1 MANDLQSLRKGLKSF
16 AKRCKDF
23 KYTESALLTFLLCG
37 TIVSNNLFSA
47 EVKKQTSVGS
57 NTQALNNFVKNEK
70 LKIKTSRS
78 RHKKLLNGLN
88 LELIELMEQG
98 EHVTKSPWSSW
109 QFAIN
114 EFSNDWN
121 GTYKGR
127 GDKTG
132 GFIYAREVGKAK
144 YTQKTNNNRYGTTRL
159 NLIDTAEPKVPIHMN
174 ASINP
179 RVLTKGRITPPDKT
193 VNVPTLP
200 ETVEFTPVSPSIPT
214 ITPSTITITPIT
226 LSAIWNSSGL
236 DTVGLNRDVTTPGTY
251 DLLPTTKARN
261 QTDPGG
267 KNWNGARIAETIM
280 DIGGTPGK
288 GFTIAAGATI
298 NIKRDGTRAAV
309 IDAGNWGL
317 STLQTTSVTNNGK
330 INLYNQTTAGLE
342 VQGNPLVG
350 DFSLINSGEIIG
362 HGSKQVALTLT
373 PEQPNAHGSIQT
385 LKNNTKIDMAGS
397 QSVGL
402 NIVNRKLYRST
413 ENAAL
418 NKIYPGGFYNDLKTV
433 AINSSGAEITLGG
446 TNSYGIAFGALGHDS
461 QLTEGSV
468 FQNSGNINVNND
480 SSGGIAVK
488 AAKYWVDVSGKD
500 KTFTATDTISA
511 TLENTST
518 GKITVKGTNSFGIY
532 SEEINGTNHGAI
544 NIEGSK
550 DYSIALRAN
559 KTGTVIPTLTNNGT
573 VSISS
578 TGKENIGF
586 YTKNAKVV
594 NNAGKTVSITAG
606 QNIGMAVYGTSKTDY
621 GEGTNAGT
629 ITANSAGSIGVITS
643 NYGKVTNTGTIGVTG
658 GNTSDNNKG
667 TVAVIVGKNSTIDS
681 SNGTINAT
689 VTDNKS
695 IGVYSDGTLKLGTGT
710 ISADAGAINY
720 FADNNGEIEVVSG
733 KTSTATTGQKSLLF
747 YNGTTGTGKVK
758 ISGTLNATVAGG
770 TDATN
775 RGTAFYYVPS
785 TTSAT
790 GSAVGY
796 NNTVNYGAFGASDIS
811 GYFATTFSGTIA
823 NLNLTMQNDSRL
835 FLASK
840 VKMNLS
846 DTNISSVPGG
856 PTITGSNYKN
866 FMLYLSEVKV
876 DNAVDLDNATD
887 LYNTLEI
894 SNSSIINQNKISGN
908 DDGRV
913 AMAQEN
919 KTVSKPAVTLM
930 NDTAGTIE
938 LNGKNAL
945 AIYAKYGNVVN
956 RGQIT
961 LTGKDSTGLYGVEN
975 SKVINESTGKITLDG
990 ESGAAMYYTNTS
1002 ATKLTSEIMQ
1012 NDGTIDGESDSSIGM
1027 IYDAGKLDA
1036 SVSSG
1041 TATLVKNTGTISLT
1055 GDKNVGIFTK
1065 PDTLNKGYVT
1075 ENSGNIILKGD
1086 SATLSNPNVGIY
1098 TTGKNN
1104 TIKTNAGSKIETGA
1118 KTVGIFGYAV
1128 ENSGDITVGSG
1139 GVAIY
1144 SQNGDIA
1151 LSDGTIKTG
1160 NDEAVGLY
1168 LVGENQN
1175 AHVNVNAKFDLG
1187 DNSFGIVNANA
1198 TGNNYITSSATSV
1211 GLGSRSVYSYSA
1223 DKLGVIANYTDI
1235 STKNATSRENFGI
1248 YSSGRVDNH
1257 GNINFENGIGNVGI
1271 YVTGTDGKAFNLN
1284 GGTITISKSDVV
1296 GNNYS
1301 IGMAAKNGAVAENE
1315 GIINVTGDNGI
1326 GMYASGPGSKVINKA
1341 TGVINLSGDSTI
1353 GMYLDD
1359 YAVGENYGTIQTAP
1373 NSTGEGIMG
1382 VYALNNAVIKNYGT
1396 IRINAVD
1403 GIGVYVGKD
1412 ASLEGNTSTNDIS
1425 ATGTDSEH
1433 IYRTSRTDTSKGVR
1447 GIRFSLPHLGS
1458 LTADVIRNDV
1468 NVTPTLVD
1476 TDIATPS
1483 PNYVHLAAGDINL
1496 NTFDPLFT
1504 QNNGGGSSIG
1514 MYVDTS
1520 GVRYTNP
1527 IQGLENLTR
1536 LRKINLIFGIEA
1548 TQYTDSK
1555 DIQIGNNIIAPYNAA
1570 IMSVSHVNP
1579 AAKWEIFSSSLLWI
1593 ATATQNPDQTIAN
1606 VYLSKIPFN
1615 SFAED
1620 GDTDNY
1626 NFLTGLEE
1634 KEALKDVTER
1644 KIFNKLNGLGKGE
1657 AHILAQAVDEM
1668 KGHQYSNIQQRIY
1681 ETGNTLSKEFKYLQE
1696 EWRNPSKQSNKIK
1709 AFGNKGELKTN
1720 TAGVIDYTNNAY
1732 GVAYVHED
1740 EAIKLG
1746 NSSGWYAGVANNQFK
1761 LKDIG
1766 HSRENQT
1773 MIKAGIF
1780 KTMAPKQDH
1789 NGSLTWRISA
1799 ETFAGRGDMKRK
1811 YWVVDDTYEAKGDY
1825 NIYGV
1830 ALKNE
1835 IGKTIR
1841 TTEKTSIRPYGLLN
1855 MEYGKYSNIKE
1866 SGPMA
1871 LEIKGNDYFSVKPEA
1886 GLAFNFKQT
1895 LGARSN
1901 LKINVTAAYEN
1912 ELGKLNNV
1920 QNKAR
1925 FRGTQSE
1932 YYNLHGDKENR
1943 KGNGKFDLNLGWDNT
1958 LFGITVNAGYDT
1970 TGKNFRSGIG
1980 FRAIY

>member
-1 MANDLQSLRKGLKSF
+1 MTNNLQSLRKDLKGF
-16 AKRCKDF
+16 AKKCKNF
-23 KYTESALLTFLLCG
+23 KYTESALLTFLLYG
-37 TIVSNNLFSA
+37 TVMSKNLFSA
-47 EVKKQTSVGS
+47 NNSKDIKVEREKQVLANSIKNAKLNLKQLKSKNKKILIG
-57 NTQALNNFVKNEK
+57 K
-70 LKIKTSRS
+70 
-78 RHKKLLNGLN
+78 N
-88 LELIELMEQG
+88 LELIELIEQG

-127 GDKTG
+127 GDKTEN
-132 GFIYAREVGKAK
+132 FIYTREVGKAK
-144 YTQKTNNNRYGTTRL
+144 YTQRTNNNLYGVTKL
-159 NLIDTAEPKVPIHMN
+159 NLIETAEPKVPIHMN

-179 RVLTKGRITPPDKT
+179 RLLSKGRITPPDKT
-193 VNVPTLP
+193 VNVPTFP

-214 ITPSTITITPIT
+214 VTPSTVNIVPVT
-226 LSAIWNSSGL
+226 LSAFANSSGWDSNGFNVDL
-236 DTVGLNRDVTTPGTY
+236 PAGTY
-251 DLLPTTKARN
+251 NLSSSTWGRTHAGNPAHTVIDIGSVSKASY
-261 QTDPGG
+261 
-267 KNWNGARIAETIM
+267 TIM
-280 DIGGTPGK
+280 P
-288 GFTIAAGATI
+288 GATI
-298 NIKRDGTRAAV
+298 NVQNSGRRAAV
-309 IDAGNWGL
+309 IDAGSW
-317 STLQTTSVTNNGK
+317 STLAAQTTSIINQGE
-330 INLYNQTTAGLE
+330 INLNASTTGGLE
-342 VQGNPLVG
+342 VQANPNLGIFSAINNGTINGNA
-350 DFSLINSGEIIG
+350 
-362 HGSKQVALTLT
+362 SKQVALTLT
-373 PEQPNAHGSIQT
+373 PEGGQGNYTGSVHT
-385 LKNNTKIDMAGS
+385 LQNNSTITMIGDDSTAI
-397 QSVGL
+397 
-402 NIVNRKLYRST
+402 NIVNFKETTGKNTNSASST
-413 ENAAL
+413 
-418 NKIYPGGFYNDLKTV
+418 GFKNDLKTV
-433 AINSSGAEITLGG
+433 AINAGTITLNGK
-446 TNSYGIAFGALGHDS
+446 NSYGIAFGALDGTGSRVSELKDN
-461 QLTEGSV
+461 SV
-468 FQNSGNINVNND
+468 FRNQSTININGD

-488 AAKYWVDVSGKD
+488 LAKSWSG
-500 KTFTATDTISA
+500 AGTIGG
-511 TLENTST
+511 TLENVSGGTIT
-518 GKITVKGTNSFGIY
+518 IKGKNSFGIY
-532 SEEINGTNHGAI
+532 TEEISGTNSGNI
-544 NIEGSK
+544 NIEGTK

-559 KTGTVIPTLTNNGT
+559 KTGTVTPTLTNNGT
-573 VSISS
+573 ITISS

-586 YTKNAKVV
+586 YTNNAKVV
-594 NNAGKTVSITAG
+594 NNAGKTVDITDG

-643 NYGKVTNTGTIGVTG
+643 NYGKVTNAGTIGVTG

-747 YNGTTGTGKVK
+747 YNGTNGTGKVK

-930 NDTAGTIE
+930 NDTAGVIT
-938 LNGKNAL
+938 LNGKDSL
-945 AIYAKYGNVVN
+945 AMYAKYGNVVN
-956 RGQIT
+956 KGKIL

-975 SKVINESTGKITLDG
+975 SKVINEAGGQITLNG

-1002 ATKLTSEIMQ
+1002 ATTSEVMK
-1012 NDGTIDGESDSSIGM
+1012 NDGAIHGISNASIGM
-1027 IYDAGKLDA
+1027 IYNPGELDAG
-1036 SVSSG
+1036 VIG
-1041 TATLVKNTGTISLT
+1041 TTLLQNNGTISLT

-1075 ENSGNIILKGD
+1075 ENSGNIILTGD

-1104 TIKTNAGSKIETGA
+1104 TIKTNAASKIETGA

-1211 GLGSRSVYSYSA
+1211 ELGSRSVYAYSA

-1359 YAVGENYGTIQTAP
+1359 YAVGENYGTIQTTP

-1403 GIGVYVGKD
+1403 GVGVYVGRN
-1412 ASLEGNTSTNDIS
+1412 AELEGNTSTNDIS

-1593 ATATQNPDQTIAN
+1593 ATATQNSDQTIAN

-1626 NFLTGLEE
+1626 NFLTGLGE

-1668 KGHQYSNIQQRIY
+1668 KGHQYSNIQQRIF
-1681 ETGNTLSKEFKYLQE
+1681 ETGSTLSKEFKHLQD
-1696 EWRNPSKQSNKIK
+1696 EWRNSSKQNNKIK
-1709 AFGNKGELKTN
+1709 LFGQKNEFKTN
-1720 TAGVIDYTNNAY
+1720 TAGVIDYKNNAY

-1740 EAIKLG
+1740 ETVKLG
-1746 NSSGWYAGVANNQFK
+1746 NSSGWYAGVVNNQFK
-1761 LKDIG
+1761 FKDIG
-1766 HSRENQT
+1766 NSRENQS

-1780 KTMAPKQDH
+1780 KIMAPKRDY
-1789 NGSLTWRISA
+1789 NGSLTWRISG
-1799 ETFAGRGDMKRK
+1799 ETFVGQGDMKRK
-1811 YWVVDDTYEAKGDY
+1811 YLVVDKVYDAKGDY
-1825 NIYGV
+1825 NVYGV

-1835 IGKTIR
+1835 LAKVIR
-1841 TTEKTSIRPYGLLN
+1841 TSERTSIKPYGSLN
-1855 MEYGKYSNIKE
+1855 MEYGKYTNIKE

-1871 LEIKGNDYFSVKPEA
+1871 LEIKGNDYFSVKPEV
-1886 GLAFNFKQT
+1886 GIAFNFKQP
-1895 LGARSN
+1895 LGVRSHLKVN
-1901 LKINVTAAYEN
+1901 LTASYEN
-1912 ELGKLNNV
+1912 EVGKVNNV
-1920 QNKAR
+1920 QNKAKLK
-1925 FRGTQSE
+1925 GTKAE
-1932 YYNLHGDKENR
+1932 YYSLNGDKENR
-1943 KGNGKFDLNLGWDNT
+1943 GNGKFDLNIGVDNT
-1958 LFGITVNAGYDT
+1958 RFGVTVNAGYDT
-1970 TGKNFRSGIG
+1970 KGSNVRGGIG